1 MRTEICEKLGIEYP
15 VFAFS
20 HCRDV
25 VAAVSKA
32 GGFGVLGAVG
42 FTADELETKLKWI
55 DANIGDLPYGVDFV
69 FPAKYEGKGSDMS
82 AEELEK
88 TLRAMIPQEHRD
100 FAKKLLADA
109 SVPELPQGHRVP
121 ELLSWTEA
129 TAGPLVD
136 VALAHDRVRLVAN
149 ALGTPPAD
157 VVKEIQGSGR
167 LVAALCGSVK
177 HALSH
182 KEAGLDIIVCQGSE
196 GGGHTGEVGS
206 IVLWPEVIAAA
217 DPIPVLAAG
226 GIGTGRQ
233 MAAAMAM
240 GAAGVWTGTLWLT
253 TTESDCPPQQKESYL
268 NANSRDTVR
277 TRAWTGK
284 MARVIRNDWSN
295 AWDAPDTPDPLGMP
309 LQFMVT
315 AEAVVRGNM
324 YPGPAQPVGFNPCG
338 QIVGAI
344 NVMKP
349 VKLVMQELVG
359 DYLDAVD
366 RLNSLMPE

>member
-1 MRTEICEKLGIEYP
+1 MRTEICHKLGIEYP

-32 GGFGVLGAVG
+32 GGLGVLGAVG
-42 FTADELETKLKWI
+42 FNAAELETNLKWI
-55 DANIGDLPYGVDFV
+55 DERVGDLPYGVDFV
-69 FPAKYEGKGSDMS
+69 IPSKYEGKGSQLS

-88 TLRAMIPQEHRD
+88 SLRDMIPQGHRD
-100 FAKKLLADA
+100 FAKKLLADHG
-109 SVPELPQGHRVP
+109 VPELPPGHRVP
-121 ELLSWTEA
+121 ELLAWTET
-129 TAGPLVD
+129 TASPLVE
-136 VALAHDRVRLVAN
+136 VTLKHDKVRLVAN

-157 VVKEIQGSGR
+157 VVKEIQDSGR

-177 HALSH
+177 HALNH

-217 DPIPVLAAG
+217 APVPVLAAG
-226 GIGTGRQ
+226 GIGTGKQ

-253 TTESDCPPQQKESYL
+253 TTESDCPPEQKQSYL
-268 NANSRDTVR
+268 NATSRDTVR

-284 MARVIRNDWSN
+284 PVRTLRNDWTN
-295 AWDAPDTPDPLGMP
+295 AWDAPENPDPLGLP

-315 AEAVVRGNM
+315 SEAVVRGHM
-324 YPGPAQPVGFNPCG
+324 YPGPAQSVGFNPCG
-338 QIVGAI
+338 QIVGAT

-349 VKLVMQELVG
+349 VRMVMRELI
-359 DYLDAVD
+359 DEYFEAVE
-366 RLNSLMPE
+366 RLNTLMPE